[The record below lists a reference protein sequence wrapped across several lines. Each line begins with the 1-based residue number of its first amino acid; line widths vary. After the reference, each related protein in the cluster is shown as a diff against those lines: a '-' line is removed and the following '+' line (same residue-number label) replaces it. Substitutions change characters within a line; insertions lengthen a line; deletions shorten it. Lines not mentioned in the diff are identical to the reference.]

1 MQHLKIN
8 NMKENQ
14 NRDLSKVEQRI
25 QLLMEE
31 NQRLNQSLKTKMEEI
46 QQLKNENNAQQMEL
60 NKFRGLDCE
69 QKILT
74 EMILEKTGDCDKHK
88 RKLQKAEKIIIEL
101 EQEISKLK
109 LEKDQ
114 HTKQMLEAQTQ
125 NIYLDQ
131 ERLKQIDELKT
142 KVRKC
147 NQGSNDQVDQ
157 LKFEIN
163 KSQLENDSLKVQ
175 LKQLQDENT
184 SIKRHLGCLSGYIIE
199 NEQLRKENESLNQ
212 NYQALLSKQ

>member
-1 MQHLKIN
+1 MQQLKISN
-8 NMKENQ
+8 SKENQ

-46 QQLKNENNAQQMEL
+46 QQLKNDNNVQLMEL

-74 EMILEKTGDCDKHK
+74 EIILEKTGDCDKHK
-88 RKLQKAEKIIIEL
+88 RKLLKAEKTIADL

-109 LEKDQ
+109 FEKDQ
-114 HTKQMLEAQTQ
+114 HSKQIFESQAQNMQ
-125 NIYLDQ
+125 LDQ
-131 ERLKQIDELKT
+131 ERLKQIDELKI

-163 KSQLENDSLKVQ
+163 KSQLENESLKVQ
-175 LKQLQDENT
+175 LKQLQEENI
-184 SIKRHLGCLSGYIIE
+184 SIKKHLGCLSGYIIE

-212 NYQALLSKQ
+212 SYQALLAKQ